1 MATAAQIAANR
12 RNAKRSTGPRSL
24 EGKRKSSQNARR
36 QDTPVPVPDD
46 VVAQFVEVISESL
59 PPRAREEPLRS
70 IYDLAQAEARRLCV
84 TVSAEET
91 LEVLSKPDP
100 EQEELASLMRD
111 FLAQGIWRPV
121 FNLSLAHL
129 RLTNVNRR
137 TRNRAKHTLTKA
149 ELEVSRSRRAL
160 VDRLCSQNEPNF
172 HL

>member
-12 RNAKRSTGPRSL
+12 RNAMRSTGPRSL

-36 QDTPVPVPDD
+36 HDVPVAVPDD
-46 VVAQFVEVISESL
+46 LVAQFVDVISESL
-59 PPRAREEPLRS
+59 PPRAREEALRS
-70 IYDLAQAEARRLCV
+70 IYDLAHAEARRLCV
-84 TVSAEET
+84 TVSVEDT

-100 EQEELASLMRD
+100 EQDELASLMKD
-111 FLAQGIWRPV
+111 LLAQGIWRPV

-137 TRNRAKHTLTKA
+137 TRNRAKRTLVKA
-149 ELEVSRSRRAL
+149 EREVSRSRRAL
-160 VDRLCSQNEPNF
+160 ADRLSSQNKPNF

>member
-36 QDTPVPVPDD
+36 QDVPVTVPDD
-46 VVAQFVEVISESL
+46 LVAQFVEVISEGL
-59 PPRAREEPLRS
+59 PPHAREEALRN
-70 IYDLAQAEARRLCV
+70 IYDLAHAEARRLCV
-84 TVSAEET
+84 TVAAEET

-100 EQEELASLMRD
+100 EQEELASLMKD
-111 FLAQGIWRPV
+111 LLGQGIWRPV

-137 TRNRAKHTLTKA
+137 TRNRAKRTLAKA

-160 VDRLCSQNEPNF
+160 ADRLGSQNETNF

>member
-24 EGKRKSSQNARR
+24 EGKRRSSQNARR
-36 QDTPVPVPDD
+36 QDVPVAVPDD
-46 VVAQFVEVISESL
+46 LAAQFVKVISESL
-59 PPRAREEPLRS
+59 PSHVREEALRS
-70 IYDLAQAEARRLCV
+70 IYDLAKAEARRLCV

-100 EQEELASLMRD
+100 EQEELASLMKD
-111 FLAQGIWRPV
+111 LLAQGIWRPV

-137 TRNRAKHTLTKA
+137 TRNRAKCTLAQA

-160 VDRLCSQNEPNF
+160 ADRLSSQNEPNF

>member
-1 MATAAQIAANR
+1 MVTAAQIAANR
-12 RNAKRSTGPRSL
+12 RNAMRSTGPRSL

-36 QDTPVPVPDD
+36 QDLPIKVPDD
-46 VVAQFVEVISESL
+46 LVAQFVDVISESL
-59 PPRAREEPLRS
+59 PPHAREEALRN

-84 TVSAEET
+84 TVSADET

-100 EQEELASLMRD
+100 EQEELASLMKD
-111 FLAQGIWRPV
+111 LLAQGIWRPV

-137 TRNRAKHTLTKA
+137 SRNRVKRTLAKA
-149 ELEVSRSRRAL
+149 EREVSRSRRAL
-160 VDRLCSQNEPNF
+160 ADRLGSQNEPNF